1 MAWLLVPLQYLFV
14 VWRAQRYIAKAS
26 AAAGT
31 RKHAPYL
38 KKATKAVIAA
48 EILQRRFPHVTNW
61 IDIRRNEEALRFELR
76 K

>member
-1 MAWLLVPLQYLFV
+1 MAWLLVPLQYLFII
-14 VWRAQRYIAKAS
+14 WRAQRFIAKAT

-31 RKHAPYL
+31 RGHAGYL
-38 KKATKAVIAA
+38 NKAAKAVIAA
-48 EILQRRFPHVTNW
+48 EVLQRRFPRVTNW